1 MKKLKSFVTLLAAV
15 LFFNLFSIHVSIP
28 AAKAEAADPK
38 DISLPKTDF
47 KEIPEVMND
56 DESLKDNFVIRLDDE
71 TDSLDVI
78 RYLDSFDTER
88 YLLFP
93 INVKYV
99 NEEGIIRDKSNTLYE
114 SEDDRYL
121 CVNFDNDIR
130 TYFPKYAAEGIKLTY
145 EDNEI
150 LFRPN
155 VKTVNE
161 KQGYISDNTVI
172 YLNAFGE
179 GTDFVVKSTFAGNK
193 SDIILNSYT
202 GENVFEYTFEMKD
215 MSLSFKDGTVCIIDA
230 NGNAVCSFGEVYVE
244 DSEGHFT
251 FGTAEVTDKNIVRVT
266 VPEEFLKGKD
276 TVYPVTVDPDIY
288 FTTVNTYGVPNIS
301 TSNMKSEA
309 SSPVEVITEN
319 AVMRL
324 SYGSSPTEF
333 FTPILR
339 FQNLYWVIQDMSKV
353 YSASLTLYRKNA
365 YSGTV
370 DVTVT
375 GWPITQPWSTGY
387 YNASNYLSL
396 YNAVY
401 TDNLDYKTASK
412 VKAGASA
419 GGSDLFNLTKL
430 VRCWKTG
437 TWTDANGGVFGIH
450 FFASDYSSPVTFHG
464 STTATASKMPRLILQ
479 IPYDATGTI
488 MDAVYMIN
496 PTMYYVG
503 GQDSGYALTRV
514 EENGKPKAKV
524 TPISEISNNI
534 NYPITDSGYV
544 SYMRSTSQLFSIKW
558 GGNGYTIKCLETN
571 QYLAYDGNKVFFASY
586 DDQTLFTTR
595 WTFVKVNGNYYV
607 LSYFG
612 AFLYSPSATETCTV
626 TARTYTE
633 GDGRFWHLMFY
644 MLDVEHMGQ
653 PSWTTCGPTSAAMVL
668 NYLGVD
674 LTGIGMRNPDNIPN
688 DINYHQNDGGP
699 CDTDYRY
706 YYDILDGYDEYLYE
720 KGQDVSRFW
729 ARYGREQ
736 VNAAISGLLNEHP
749 GAPKVPYST
758 GNDISIPENCSV
770 AYLYS
775 LIEYS
780 LSNNFP
786 AVAMIKIN
794 NPANYQFTY
803 ITSGHFVVVCGVYT
817 APNGEPRVVIADP
830 YPTSD
835 PDFVELKPGDTHPMA
850 YAFLDCSVQDLRALI
865 KDRSLICGK
874 YNNS

>member
-1 MKKLKSFVTLLAAV
+1 MNKIKALCLCLATIV
-15 LFFNLFSIHVSIP
+15 VFNLIVFRGSLFTTE
-28 AAKAEAADPK
+28 AENVDPK
-38 DISLPKTDF
+38 DTVTSKTDF

-121 CVNFDNDIR
+121 CVNLDNDIR

-161 KQGYISDNTVI
+161 KQGYISDNTVV

-215 MSLSFKDGTVCIIDA
+215 MSLSFKDGAVCIIDA

-251 FGTAEVTDKNIVRVT
+251 FGTAEVTDKNTVRVK

-309 SSPVEVITEN
+309 SSPVEAITEN

-324 SYGSSPTEF
+324 SYGSSPTEY

-339 FQNLYWVIQDMSKV
+339 FQNLYWVIQDMSSI

-375 GWPITQPWSTGY
+375 GWPITQSWSTGY

-412 VKAGASA
+412 VKVGASA
-419 GGSDLFNLTKL
+419 TGSNNFSLTKL

-437 TWTDANGGVFGIH
+437 TWTDANGGVYGIH

-464 STTATASKMPRLILQ
+464 ATTATASKMPRLTLQ

-488 MDAVYMIN
+488 SDAVYMMN

-503 GQDSGYALTRV
+503 GQNSGYALTRV
-514 EENGKPKAKV
+514 EENGIPKAKV
-524 TPISEISNNI
+524 TPISEISNNV

-558 GGNGYTIKCLETN
+558 GGNGYTIKCLATD
-571 QYLAYDGNKVFFASY
+571 QYLAYDGLNVFFTSN
-586 DDQTLFTTR
+586 DDQTMFTTR

-612 AFLYSPSATETCTV
+612 AFLYSPSATGTCTV

-644 MLDVEHMGQ
+644 MLDVEHVFQ
-653 PSWTTCGPTSAAMVL
+653 TENYTCGVATARMILS
-668 NYLGVD
+668 YLGVD
-674 LTGIGMRNPDNIPN
+674 TS
-688 DINYHQNDGGP
+688 
-699 CDTDYRY
+699 DYT
-706 YYDILDGYDEYLYE
+706 DEYLW
-720 KGQDVSRFW
+720 S
-729 ARYGREQ
+729 YGLYLTNNAWYTHEMPVDPGPELRDPNIQYRPSYGIEQ
-736 VNAAISGLLNEHP
+736 VTKTIIQLLKNTSYELS
-749 GAPKVPYST
+749 YSM
-758 GNDISIPENCSV
+758 
-770 AYLYS
+770 S
-775 LIEYS
+775 LIYFSEYS
-780 LSNNFP
+780 QATVVNAIKNNLSDGFI
-786 AVAMIKIN
+786 VG
-794 NPANYQFTY
+794 TH
-803 ITSGHFVVVCGVYT
+803 ITNTLISNELIYTTTGHYL
-817 APNGEPRVVIADP
+817 VIAGCYKDTNNSDRVILIDP
-830 YPTSD
+830 HPNTNPVIGSANAIIDMAMDDFYP
-835 PDFVELKPGDTHPMA
+835 LMHHA
-850 YAFLDCSVQDLRALI
+850 QALI
-865 KDRSLICGK
+865 RTT
-874 YNNS
+874 N

>member
-121 CVNFDNDIR
+121 CVNLDNDIR

-161 KQGYISDNTVI
+161 KQGYISDNTVV

-215 MSLSFKDGTVCIIDA
+215 MSLSFKDGAVCIIDA

-251 FGTAEVTDKNIVRVT
+251 FGTAEVTDKNTVRVT
-266 VPEEFLKGKD
+266 VPEEFLKEKD
-276 TVYPVTVDPDIY
+276 TVYPVTIDPDLVL
-288 FTTVNTYGVPNIS
+288 TTTDTYGFANIS
-301 TSNMKSEA
+301 NAILSSALKLTGGSVTESTYMK
-309 SSPVEVITEN
+309 
-319 AVMRL
+319 
-324 SYGSSPTEF
+324 
-333 FTPILR
+333 
-339 FQNLYWVIQDMSKV
+339 FQPDPYHVSDIETIIKFPHLYWVMKDMSNISNASLKLFRKTAYQGTTDV
-353 YSASLTLYRKNA
+353 NITGKPITQSWNMGSYSASA
-365 YSGTV
+365 YT
-370 DVTVT
+370 
-375 GWPITQPWSTGY
+375 
-387 YNASNYLSL
+387 AL
-396 YNAVY
+396 YNA
-401 TDNLDYKTASK
+401 TSESFNTTGK
-412 VKAGASA
+412 VKVGASA
-419 GGSDLFNLTKL
+419 TGSNNFVITSLANHWREGNWIDS
-430 VRCWKTG
+430 
-437 TWTDANGGVFGIH
+437 NGGVYGIH
-450 FFASDYSSPVTFHG
+450 FSASGNAPLFHG
-464 STTATASKMPRLILQ
+464 ATTATASKMPRLTLQ

-488 MDAVYMIN
+488 SDAVYMIN

-514 EENGKPKAKV
+514 EENGIPKAKV
-524 TPISEISNNI
+524 TPISEISNNV

-544 SYMRSTSQLFSIKW
+544 SYMRSTSQLFSIKRCEI
-558 GGNGYTIKCLETN
+558 GYTIKSLATD
-571 QYLAYDGNKVFFASY
+571 QYLVFDGNNLTFSSN
-586 DDQTLFTTR
+586 DDQTMFTTR

-612 AFLYSPSATETCTV
+612 AFLYSPSATGTCTV

-644 MLDVEHMGQ
+644 MLDIEHMGQ

-674 LTGIGMRNPDNIPN
+674 LTGYGMRNPANLPLDPDFKENRLPYN
-688 DINYHQNDGGP
+688 DYM
-699 CDTDYRY
+699 Y
-706 YYDILDGYDEYLYE
+706 YYDILDGYDDYLYE
-720 KGQDVSRFW
+720 IGQDSSNHW
-729 ARYGREQ
+729 SSYGREQ
-736 VNAAISGLLNEHP
+736 VNAAISTLLNDDPTDPE
-749 GAPKVPYST
+749 APYSLR
-758 GNDISIPENCSV
+758 NKVYVENNSV
-770 AYLYS
+770 SYMYS
-775 LIEYS
+775 LIAYN
-780 LSNNFP
+780 LGNNYP
-786 AVAMIKIN
+786 AVALVSIN
-794 NPANYQFTY
+794 STNYQFTY
-803 ITSGHFVVVCGVYT
+803 TVDGHFVVICGAYT
-817 APNGEPRVVIADP
+817 TLTGEHRVIIADS

-835 PDFVELKPGDTHPMA
+835 PNFVELKPGNTHPWA
-850 YAFLDCSVQDLRALI
+850 YAFLDCPVENLRAIL
-865 KDRSLICGK
+865 KYNSLICSD
-874 YNNS
+874 YDMQ